1 MHAVGDDAMMKTV
14 IDSGKPT
21 DGFGSIAAMVEA
33 LSYLPSNE
41 NRPFPSPP
49 GFIRGPLPLGPTSQR
64 ADQSA
69 LAVRG
74 PVGRAALPQ
83 RDGGMGTAFERRLA
97 YMHINALDEST
108 GSPADI

>member
-1 MHAVGDDAMMKTV
+1 MASQLTG
-14 IDSGKPT
+14 SGLLPLWFKPYHIYHQMRI
-21 DGFGSIAAMVEA
+21 GLF
-33 LSYLPSNE
+33 LP
-41 NRPFPSPP
+41 PP

-83 RDGGMGTAFERRLA
+83 RDGGMGLA